1 MTFLPSS
8 ASSSVTGAT
17 GTCAARSTSALG
29 GSTFGTSAGRGCFR
43 GAGAASMEARMREI
57 GGSTAVFFFTS
68 PSTNFGFGFFSSI
81 NETLA
86 ISRREAGEGFGAA
99 FGGGALVVVGFVAGL
114 SSASFF
120 FGAPL
125 VLVTA
130 DLDTT
135 ALRVAGFLAAVLLLA
150 FVAILFR
157 KNSVHGSCIL
167 SRASFLRF
175 LFSMHGVV

>member
-1 MTFLPSS
+1 
-8 ASSSVTGAT
+8 
-17 GTCAARSTSALG
+17 
-29 GSTFGTSAGRGCFR
+29 
-43 GAGAASMEARMREI
+43 MEARMREI
-57 GGSTAVFFFTS
+57 GGSTAVFFLTS
-68 PSTNFGFGFFSSI
+68 PSTNFCLGFFSSI
-81 NETLA
+81 NETLS
-86 ISRREAGEGFGAA
+86 ISRREAGEGFD
-99 FGGGALVVVGFVAGL
+99 GGALPLVGFVAGL

-175 LFSMHGVV
+175 LFSMHGVVNFLRFGFLYAQNIH